1 MGNFDYLLTGFE
13 SALASGNLIYGFIGV
28 FLGTLVGVLP
38 GIGPALAIGLLLP
51 ITLTVQPTQALI
63 MFAAI
68 YYGAMY
74 GGSTT
79 SILLNTPGESG
90 SVITAVEGNK
100 MARAGEAGAALA
112 TAAIGS
118 FVAGTIAT
126 LLLALAAPQL
136 AEFALQV
143 QPAGFLALIITAFFT
158 VGTLLGSSRIRGVL
172 ALSVGLVVGLIGAD
186 LQTGSIRLT
195 FGNNNAI
202 DGIETV
208 TVIVALFA
216 LGEILYLASRF
227 KHAEWQVIPV
237 GGKAMMN
244 RNQFRR
250 SWKPWLRG
258 TAIGFPLGVVPAGGS
273 EVPTF
278 LSYATE
284 KKLAKDK
291 NKEEFGDG
299 AIEGVAG
306 PEAANN
312 ANAAGALV
320 PLLALGLPTSA
331 TAAVVLV
338 AFQSYNIQPGP
349 LLFVTNPN
357 LVWALIASLFI
368 GNTLLLVLNLPF
380 IKFWVKLLYMP
391 RPYLY
396 AGITTFALLG
406 AYALNGSIFDL
417 QMALVVG
424 FIGYLFRRFG
434 VPITPM
440 VIGAILGPL
449 AELYYKRTIQISQGD
464 HSVLF
469 DGLLTKSLY
478 TFLLLLIVLP
488 MLYRFIKRGKQ
499 NSTK

>member
-1 MGNFDYLLTGFE
+1 
-13 SALASGNLIYGFIGV
+13 
-28 FLGTLVGVLP
+28 
-38 GIGPALAIGLLLP
+38 
-51 ITLTVQPTQALI
+51 
-63 MFAAI
+63 
-68 YYGAMY
+68 
-74 GGSTT
+74 
-79 SILLNTPGESG
+79 
-90 SVITAVEGNK
+90 
-100 MARAGEAGAALA
+100 
-112 TAAIGS
+112 
-118 FVAGTIAT
+118 
-126 LLLALAAPQL
+126 
-136 AEFALQV
+136 
-143 QPAGFLALIITAFFT
+143 
-158 VGTLLGSSRIRGVL
+158 
-172 ALSVGLVVGLIGAD
+172 
-186 LQTGSIRLT
+186 LT
-195 FGNNNAI
+195 FGNLNAI

-227 KHAEWQVIPV
+227 KHDEWQVIPV

-244 RNQFRR
+244 KKEWKR

-258 TAIGFPLGVVPAGGS
+258 TAIGFPLGVIPAGGS

-284 KKLAKDK
+284 KKLAKGE
-291 NKEEFGDG
+291 NKEEFGNG

-338 AFQSYNIQPGP
+338 AFQSYQIQPGP
-349 LLFVTNPN
+349 LLFVTNPD

-380 IKFWVKLLYMP
+380 IKFWIKLLYIP

-396 AGITTFALLG
+396 AGITTFAMLG
-406 AYALNGSIFDL
+406 GYALNSSIFDL

-488 MLYRFIKRGKQ
+488 PLYRFIMRGKQ
-499 NSTK
+499 SSKK

>member
-1 MGNFDYLLTGFE
+1 MGSVDYWLNGFQT
-13 SALASGNLIYGFIGV
+13 AFTAGNLLYGFIGT

-51 ITLTVQPTQALI
+51 ITLKVQATQALI

-90 SVITAVEGNK
+90 SVITALEGNK
-100 MARAGEAGAALA
+100 MARVGKAGAALA
-112 TAAIGS
+112 TSAIGS

-126 LLLALAAPQL
+126 LLLALFAPKL
-136 AEFALQV
+136 ADVAIKV
-143 QPAGFLALIITAFFT
+143 QPAGFLALIVTAFAT

-172 ALSVGLVVGLIGAD
+172 SLAVGLTVGLVGAD
-186 LQTGSIRLT
+186 LQSGSMRLT
-195 FGNNNAI
+195 FGNKNAI

-216 LGEILYLASRF
+216 LGEVLYLASRF
-227 KHAEWQVIPV
+227 KHDVWKVLPT
-237 GGKAMMN
+237 GGRVMMN
-244 RNQFRR
+244 KEEWKR
-250 SWKPWLRG
+250 SWRPWLRG
-258 TAIGFPLGVVPAGGS
+258 TAIGFPLGIIPAGGS

-278 LSYATE
+278 LSYAVE
-284 KKLAKDK
+284 KKLAKGKSRD
-291 NKEEFGDG
+291 EFGNG

-312 ANAAGALV
+312 SNAAGALV

-338 AFQSYNIQPGP
+338 AFQSYQIQPGP
-349 LLFVTNPN
+349 LLFMTNPD
-357 LVWALIASLFI
+357 LVWTLIASLFI

-380 IKFWVKLLYMP
+380 IGMWIKLLYIP

-396 AGITTFALLG
+396 AGITSFSLLG
-406 AYALNGSIFDL
+406 AYALNNSTFDL
-417 QMALVVG
+417 QCALVIG
-424 FIGYLFRRFG
+424 FVGYLFRRFA
-434 VPITPM
+434 VPVTPM
-440 VIGAILGPL
+440 VIGVILGPL
-449 AELYYKRTIQISQGD
+449 AEMYYKRALQISQGN
-464 HSVLF
+464 HGVLLEGPLTKTLYSVLI
-469 DGLLTKSLY
+469 
-478 TFLLLLIVLP
+478 LILILP
-488 MLYRFIKRGKQ
+488 PLIRFFKRDK
-499 NSTK
+499 NKVS

>member
-1 MGNFDYLLTGFE
+1 MGSVDYWLKGFE
-13 SALASGNLIYGFIGV
+13 TAFSAGNLLYGFIGT

-51 ITLTVQPTQALI
+51 ITLKVQATQALI

-100 MARAGEAGAALA
+100 MAKIGKAGAALA
-112 TAAIGS
+112 TSAIGS

-126 LLLALAAPQL
+126 LLLALFAPKL
-136 AEFALQV
+136 ADIAIKV
-143 QPAGFLALIITAFFT
+143 QPAGFLALIITAFAT
-158 VGTLLGSSRIRGVL
+158 VGTLLGSSRIRGVVAL
-172 ALSVGLVVGLIGAD
+172 AVGLTVGLVGAD
-186 LQTGSIRLT
+186 LQSGSLRLT
-195 FGNNNAI
+195 FGNQNAI

-216 LGEILYLASRF
+216 LGEVLYLASRF
-227 KHAEWQVIPV
+227 KHETWQIIPT
-237 GGKAMMN
+237 GGRVMMN
-244 RNQFRR
+244 RQEWKR

-258 TAIGFPLGVVPAGGS
+258 TAIGFPLGIIPAGGS

-278 LSYATE
+278 LSYAVE
-284 KKLAKDK
+284 KKLAKGES
-291 NKEEFGDG
+291 KEEFGKG

-338 AFQSYNIQPGP
+338 AFQSYQIQPGP
-349 LLFVTNPN
+349 LLFMTNPD
-357 LVWALIASLFI
+357 LVWTLIASLFI

-380 IKFWVKLLYMP
+380 IGMWIKLLKIP

-396 AGITTFALLG
+396 AGITTFSLLG
-406 AYALNGSIFDL
+406 AYALNNSTFDL
-417 QMALVVG
+417 QCALVVG
-424 FIGYLFRRFG
+424 FVGYLFRRFA
-434 VPITPM
+434 VPVTPM
-440 VIGAILGPL
+440 VIGVILGPL
-449 AELYYKRTIQISQGD
+449 AELYYKRALLISQGD
-464 HSVLF
+464 HGILLE
-469 DGLLTKSLY
+469 GPLTKTLY
-478 TFLLLLIVLP
+478 GILLLIIVLP
-488 MLYRFIKRGKQ
+488 PIIKRIKR
-499 NSTK
+499 SKASKI